1 MDNRKIL
8 TPNDKP
14 NLSKKQSY
22 ANAKHYYGKFDKY
35 LLIDMYLAI
44 CIERM
49 SIESKINEKIK

>member
-22 ANAKHYYGKFDKY
+22 ANAKHYYGKFNKY
-35 LLIDMYLAI
+35 LLIDIFANMY
-44 CIERM
+44 R
-49 SIESKINEKIK
+49 KNEHRK

>member
-22 ANAKHYYGKFDKY
+22 ANAKHYYGKFNKY
-35 LLIDMYLAI
+35 LLIDIFVNMY
-44 CIERM
+44 R
-49 SIESKINEKIK
+49 KNKHRR